1 MVRRRCGTCAA
12 CLRPECGVCVACR
25 DKKKFGG
32 PGISRQACLERRCG
46 VVEQHKQERQR
57 QRSQK
62 RRKSSTGGSAVVVVG
77 DGGGGEDDDAVVS
90 LTSRRHSK
98 KHKKT
103 PRPSTG
109 TAANANKKR
118 RAHDTKPDLLD
129 PTQQPAASTSSSG
142 SVAAAT
148 TTVENL
154 AAVVP
159 RVDPMV
165 QQLRQNHPVPTLLAE
180 KQVVVRQPQ
189 QQQLV
194 VTTKG
199 GRPRCGSTHYLLLLG
214 DYKYGLPV
222 QDPAAEVCAGCR
234 RIQAPLQK
242 DAAANTNANDND
254 GSLYNPA
261 EPVILLCDGPNC
273 GAEYHLEC
281 CVPPISEVPEGNYYC
296 VDCNPCGSSAILE
309 QYLEDHDERRAIELA
324 QTEGTASTATTTAVD
339 AACAFLWSLWK
350 EDLEENRDNWTDEK
364 EGSDSPH
371 NNNNNNPATQR
382 VPQSELARLLDVQH
396 HLGGSPPAGKPST
409 LQELGDLFLGKPLR
423 LYCPLD
429 DNYHSGRIVDYRALP
444 TNLHNSKKSS
454 KHVSANSS
462 SSSIYWPNDEFFATK
477 VEFLVRFVPGSDEYR
492 KTLLYR
498 WIRLEE
504 HSLAV
509 GTHLVWGKFS
519 TPAASP
525 NNATTS
531 NGTAVTAQFG
541 SPPATNGTVHN
552 NNSVASAWQ
561 PALLFLR
568 TSRELMPVLH
578 LLQEDEGE
586 ISYHL
591 GSLMQ
596 HGFGKG
602 SKGSGSAKS
611 GFAATIPKK
620 DPNMVWALAKRLAS
634 SVTESNS
641 AGDANGNSESASMDD
656 PATDQSQAYK
666 LLRIANEAR
675 AFFSRKP
682 TASQLDQLK
691 YSLALAEHNEQK
703 AVADWKKLPLHNRW
717 APHALQ
723 SRDAFALGPADFHGG
738 RAADKSKHLSRDDEE
753 LCPLIRSPGLD
764 RSYLMDRLVQ
774 RGDVKKGS
782 KDTAAGLQCWLIP

>member
-1 MVRRRCGTCAA
+1 MPSPDALVRGRSSTHSSRGASSSTMVRRRCGKCEA

-32 PGISRQACLERRCG
+32 PGVSRQACLERRCNL
-46 VVEQHKQERQR
+46 VEQHKQERQR
-57 QRSQK
+57 QRSQR
-62 RRKSSTGGSAVVVVG
+62 RRKNSSGGSVG
-77 DGGGGEDDDAVVS
+77 GLDPEGENDDDAS
-90 LTSRRHSK
+90 LTSRHSAK

-118 RAHDTKPDLLD
+118 KAHDTKPDLLD
-129 PTQQPAASTSSSG
+129 PTQQSTSSG

-148 TTVENL
+148 AVET
-154 AAVVP
+154 AMEVP
-159 RVDPMV
+159 HVDPIV

-180 KQVVVRQPQ
+180 KQV
-189 QQQLV
+189 QLATTTTTTGSDN
-194 VTTKG
+194 TTKHR
-199 GRPRCGSTHYLLLLG
+199 GRNRTSHLLG
-214 DYKYGLPV
+214 DFKYGLAV

-234 RIQAPLQK
+234 RSQAPLPK
-242 DAAANTNANDND
+242 EDTDDTLA
-254 GSLYNPA
+254 A

-296 VDCNPCGSSAILE
+296 VDCNPYGSSAILE
-309 QYLEDHDERRAIELA
+309 QYLEDHDERRATELA
-324 QTEGTASTATTTAVD
+324 QLEGTAD
-339 AACAFLWSLWK
+339 AACGFLMSLWK
-350 EDLEENRDNWTDEK
+350 EDLEDNQDNWTDEK
-364 EGSDSPH
+364 EGGSSP
-371 NNNNNNPATQR
+371 AAQAAEMQR
-382 VPQSELARLLDVQH
+382 VPQSELARLLDVQQ
-396 HLGGSPPAGKPST
+396 HLVGSPQAGKPST

-444 TNLHNSKKSS
+444 TNLHNSKKFSKQLSS
-454 KHVSANSS
+454 NSASS
-462 SSSIYWPNDEFFATK
+462 SNYWPNDDFFATK

-519 TPAASP
+519 TPAVSP
-525 NNATTS
+525 TNATAN
-531 NGTAVTAQFG
+531 NGATVTAQFG
-541 SPPATNGTVHN
+541 STSAANGTAPEG
-552 NNSVASAWQ
+552 VATAWQ

-586 ISYHL
+586 ISYHPA
-591 GSLMQ
+591 SLMQ
-596 HGFGKG
+596 NGFGKVKKGTG
-602 SKGSGSAKS
+602 SSNS
-611 GFAATIPKK
+611 GFASTIPKK

-634 SVTESNS
+634 SITESN
-641 AGDANGNSESASMDD
+641 AAVETNGNGESASMDD
-656 PATDQSQAYK
+656 SGTDQSQAYK

-675 AFFSRKP
+675 ALFSRKP
-682 TASQLDQLK
+682 TTSQLDQLK
-691 YSLALAEHNEQK
+691 YSLAMAEHNEQK
-703 AVADWKKLPLHNRW
+703 AVADWKQLPLHNRW
-717 APHALQ
+717 APYALQ

-738 RAADKSKHLSRDDEE
+738 RAADKNKHLSRDEQE
-753 LCPLIRSPGLD
+753 LCPLIRPPGLD